1 MISPRGVEVSPALS
15 IVESVVDIQSAVFWV
30 ICKQSSATYD
40 TPPPPEIP
48 QTASPIS
55 CPAPDLEPVVAGLKA
70 VISNTEMSL
79 NAGKAE
85 GRGGEPRHEAGGS

>member
-1 MISPRGVEVSPALS
+1 MISPRGVEVSSVLS

-48 QTASPIS
+48 QTASAIS

-70 VISNTEMSL
+70 VFSNAEMSL
-79 NAGKAE
+79 NAGRLEVE
-85 GRGGEPRHEAGGS
+85 G